1 MDVNY
6 NQAHLADVF
15 SSTPSTSSDFP
26 GAYYKYVATL
36 MAEYSNTLTFDKRN
50 IATGGT
56 DMDIYPWESK
66 ADLTEAQQKVY
77 AIPQVFQDL
86 IYQIKKPNNV
96 LFTGADYS
104 HVRIIQCFE
113 QFKSKIT
120 ILNNLRLDYF
130 EKCVKPVNQRFSQ
143 VYYEVLSMQDLV
155 AGTSSKFDLIE
166 LWANQIDM
174 AFSDVSQYTNLL
186 ESSGILLICGTADW
200 SFLYE
205 NETSAH
211 PMYDLHEQLKFDDSV
226 YTFHVPLHYGFT
238 VVTKK

>member
-15 SSTPSTSSDFP
+15 SNTPSTSLDFP
-26 GAYYKYVATL
+26 GAYYKHVATL
-36 MAEYSNTLTFDKRN
+36 MADYSNSLTFDKRN

-77 AIPQVFQDL
+77 AIPQVFQDF
-86 IYQIKKPNNV
+86 IYQIKKPNTV

-113 QFKSKIT
+113 QFKSNIT

-130 EKCVKPVNQRFSQ
+130 EKCVKSINHRFSQ
-143 VYYEVLSMQDLV
+143 VPYKMLSMQDFV
-155 AGTSSKFDLIE
+155 VGNSSKFDLIE
-166 LWANQIDM
+166 LWANQVDM

-226 YTFHVPLHYGFT
+226 YTFHIPLHYGFT

>member
-96 LFTGADYS
+96 LFTGSDYS

-130 EKCVKPVNQRFSQ
+130 EKCVKPVNHRFSQ
-143 VYYEVLSMQDLV
+143 VYYEVLSMQDFV

-205 NETSAH
+205 NETSGH